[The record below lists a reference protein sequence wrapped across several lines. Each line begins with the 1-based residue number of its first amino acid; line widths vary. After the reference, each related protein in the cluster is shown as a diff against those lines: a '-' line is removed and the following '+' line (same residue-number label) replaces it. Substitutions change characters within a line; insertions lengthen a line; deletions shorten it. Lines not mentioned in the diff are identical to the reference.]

1 MEDLAF
7 YNHGCKAVSLLIT
20 ILANVVIFRLLTR
33 DALGLGSTRPYTHIH
48 TRTHTHTQA
57 HTQTQKRTH
66 TRIKNLFR
74 FNLDALTVPEA
85 LVNII

>member
-33 DALGLGSTRPYTHIH
+33 DALGLGSTHARTHTHAHTH
-48 TRTHTHTQA
+48 TRTHTHTTHMHAHTHTRTDA
-57 HTQTQKRTH
+57 HTQHTQDTYQ
-66 TRIKNLFR
+66 
-74 FNLDALTVPEA
+74 
-85 LVNII
+85 